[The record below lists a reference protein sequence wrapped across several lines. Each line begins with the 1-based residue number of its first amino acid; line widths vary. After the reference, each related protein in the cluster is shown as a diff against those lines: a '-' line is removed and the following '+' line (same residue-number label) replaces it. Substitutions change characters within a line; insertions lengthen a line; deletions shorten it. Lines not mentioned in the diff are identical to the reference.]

1 MVQKNGLSIE
11 IFRDYHS
18 INPDALSID
27 PLLSSVQGLGRIVGK
42 FDIIDTSKFLDLSTR
57 ATKRINMDNILLSV
71 DKQSADLN
79 VVLTDRR
86 LTHENRLLR
95 GVAQTLPNKPLLGT
109 RIAIVSTYK
118 NDLLTATAGHEIGH
132 NLNLAHCSNEECTM
146 SIDCIN
152 QDEEHTDIYCGQCM
166 NHVHKNINLL
176 QRAKV
181 GKKVSQKA
189 LFPTFYKQFPDG
201 LSFV

>member
-1 MVQKNGLSIE
+1 MQKNGLSIE
-11 IFRDYHS
+11 LFRDYHS

-57 ATKRINMDNILLSV
+57 ATKRIKMDNILLSV

-86 LTHENRLLR
+86 LTRKNRLLR
-95 GVAQTLPNKPLLGT
+95 GVAQTLPNKPVLGT
-109 RIAIVSTYK
+109 RIALVSTYK
-118 NDLLTATAGHEIGH
+118 NDLLTATADHEIGH
-132 NLNLAHCSNEECTM
+132 NLNLAHCDDEACAM
-146 SIDCIN
+146 SIDRIN
-152 QDEEHTDIYCGQCM
+152 QEGEYTEIYCEKCA
-166 NHVHKNINLL
+166 NEVHKNVNLL
-176 QRAKV
+176 QRAKL

-189 LFPTFYKQFPDG
+189 LFPSFYRQFPTDP
-201 LSFV
+201 FFIQ

>member
-27 PLLSSVQGLGRIVGK
+27 PLLSSVQGLGKIVGK
-42 FDIIDTSKFLDLSTR
+42 FDIIDTSKFLDISTR

-71 DKQSADLN
+71 DKHSADLN

-86 LTHENRLLR
+86 LTRENRLLR
-95 GVAQTLPNKPLLGT
+95 GVAQTLPNRPLLGT

-118 NDLLTATAGHEIGH
+118 NDLLAATAGHEIGH
-132 NLNLAHCSNEECTM
+132 NLNLTHCSNEECTM

-176 QRAKV
+176 QRAKI

-189 LFPTFYKQFPDG
+189 LFPTFYQQFPNG
-201 LSFV
+201 LSFA